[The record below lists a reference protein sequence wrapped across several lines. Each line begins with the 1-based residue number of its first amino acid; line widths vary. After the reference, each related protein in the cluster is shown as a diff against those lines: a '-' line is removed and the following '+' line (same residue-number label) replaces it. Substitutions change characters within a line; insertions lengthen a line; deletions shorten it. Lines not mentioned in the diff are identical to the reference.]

1 MKMFTQIFLATLLV
15 AHGALVYSQNSNT
28 KTSKIDTALLCNK
41 RIIAIGEAT
50 HGSHQEQVFK
60 DSLIRK
66 LVKVCGFKTILLEAN
81 SKAVQ
86 PLNSYIQSDTTV
98 DIRNEM
104 IRDYRLYWVWK
115 TDEYV
120 ELLDWIRQY
129 NKNTGKKVQ
138 LVGID
143 LNDNSARMR
152 DSLIAVN
159 VKYTMA
165 DSLNSKAILLAH
177 DSHIAG
183 YDHSDFISMGGYL
196 KRMYGANYYTIG
208 QLFGKGS
215 FNTLLASNGYDLN
228 DTSYVTYDISNLSKK
243 LKENTEKETIIVT
256 SGNHVLRRAR
266 HVWLY
271 GSSLPSIGIKRSY
284 KCKPNEWFDAIVF
297 HDSIWSASNLMQNGN
312 YYVYAN
318 YSTKI
323 DSTINCDSA
332 TVTTDYN
339 TTCKTIVET
348 QFFNGNMYL
357 GSTRDTLNIGINS
370 LSKKIAIK
378 GNVNSIK
385 VYVNL
390 FSNGEVTLTNF
401 SVVNSAS
408 IVLSNNIF
416 QEKNNTTIPIR
427 PKSNLKLIVTYSKKG
442 VKFERIA
449 LLK

>member
-1 MKMFTQIFLATLLV
+1 
-15 AHGALVYSQNSNT
+15 
-28 KTSKIDTALLCNK
+28 
-41 RIIAIGEAT
+41 
-50 HGSHQEQVFK
+50 
-60 DSLIRK
+60 
-66 LVKVCGFKTILLEAN
+66 
-81 SKAVQ
+81 
-86 PLNSYIQSDTTV
+86 
-98 DIRNEM
+98 M

-297 HDSIWSASNLMQNGN
+297 HGLPPR
-312 YYVYAN
+312 
-318 YSTKI
+318 
-323 DSTINCDSA
+323 
-332 TVTTDYN
+332 
-339 TTCKTIVET
+339 
-348 QFFNGNMYL
+348 L
-357 GSTRDTLNIGINS
+357 
-370 LSKKIAIK
+370 
-378 GNVNSIK
+378 
-385 VYVNL
+385 
-390 FSNGEVTLTNF
+390 
-401 SVVNSAS
+401 
-408 IVLSNNIF
+408 
-416 QEKNNTTIPIR
+416 
-427 PKSNLKLIVTYSKKG
+427 
-442 VKFERIA
+442 
-449 LLK
+449 